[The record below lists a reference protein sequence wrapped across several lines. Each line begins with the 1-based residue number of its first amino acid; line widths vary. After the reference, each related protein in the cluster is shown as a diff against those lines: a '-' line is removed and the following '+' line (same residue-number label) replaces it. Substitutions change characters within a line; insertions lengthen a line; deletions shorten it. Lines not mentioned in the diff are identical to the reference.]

1 MISIYE
7 KIEEKSKPIFS
18 MPLSLR
24 IIKELSA
31 NGIDC
36 KYLHFADVLS
46 LFYSLQIDKGIQY
59 LEAKR
64 HSDMK
69 KRGID
74 SISKA
79 TENDFDNL

>member
-1 MISIYE
+1 MISTYE
-7 KIEEKSKPIFS
+7 KIDEKVTPKFS

-31 NGIDC
+31 NGIDW
-36 KYLHFADVLS
+36 KGIHFADILS
-46 LFYSLQIDKGIQY
+46 LFYSLQIDKAIQY

-64 HSDMK
+64 QTNMRN
-69 KRGID
+69 RGIE

-79 TENDFDNL
+79 SESDFDNL

>member
-1 MISIYE
+1 MISVYE
-7 KIEEKSKPIFS
+7 KIDEKVTPRFS

-24 IIKELSA
+24 IIKELAA
-31 NGIDC
+31 NGIDWRN
-36 KYLHFADVLS
+36 LHFADVLS
-46 LFYSLQIDKGIQY
+46 LFYSLQIDRGIQF

-64 HSDMK
+64 QSDMR

-79 TENDFDNL
+79 TESDFDNL

>member
-1 MISIYE
+1 MVSVYE
-7 KIEEKSKPIFS
+7 KIDEKVTPKFS

-24 IIKELSA
+24 IIKELAA
-31 NGIDC
+31 NGIDW
-36 KYLHFADVLS
+36 KGLHIVDVLS
-46 LFYSLQIDKGIQY
+46 LFYSLQIDKGVQY

-79 TENDFDNL
+79 TESDFDNL